1 MCVGNNMLDLLPTSL
16 RTNGTMIRIDWQL
29 IVQQKEEKIICKKHL
44 CDDFSN
50 EDPDGLLNNVGITL
64 IDKVDP
70 SALKEERNF
79 GGLSCIH

>member
-1 MCVGNNMLDLLPTSL
+1 MLDLLPTGL
-16 RTNGTMIRIDWQL
+16 RTNGTIIRIAN
-29 IVQQKEEKIICKKHL
+29 VKQKEEKIICKKHL

-50 EDPDGLLNNVGITL
+50 EDPDGLLNNAGITL
-64 IDKVDP
+64 IDKADP

>member
-1 MCVGNNMLDLLPTSL
+1 MLDLLPTSL

-29 IVQQKEEKIICKKHL
+29 IVKQKEQKTICKKHL

-50 EDPDGLLNNVGITL
+50 EDSDGLLNNVGITL
-64 IDKVDP
+64 IDKADP